1 MIQSMKEVNEFC
13 VVVRLAL
20 YASGGA
26 DFHLHLLLDFFIRLI
41 GFIGS
46 NDAGLDCNCLLS
58 HVKRAKQ
65 KIEICLNIYKIKVF
79 RIYTEEKI
87 LGKKKTVISEPSRG
101 LFSAK

>member
-1 MIQSMKEVNEFC
+1 MKEVNEFC

-58 HVKRAKQ
+58 RM
-65 KIEICLNIYKIKVF
+65 
-79 RIYTEEKI
+79 
-87 LGKKKTVISEPSRG
+87 
-101 LFSAK
+101 

>member
-13 VVVRLAL
+13 VMVRLAL

-58 HVKRAKQ
+58 RM
-65 KIEICLNIYKIKVF
+65 
-79 RIYTEEKI
+79 
-87 LGKKKTVISEPSRG
+87 
-101 LFSAK
+101 